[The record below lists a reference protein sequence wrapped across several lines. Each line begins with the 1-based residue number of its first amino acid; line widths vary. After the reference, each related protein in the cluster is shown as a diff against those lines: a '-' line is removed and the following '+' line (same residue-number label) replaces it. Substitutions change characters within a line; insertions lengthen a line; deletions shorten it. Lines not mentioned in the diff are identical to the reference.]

1 MKRYI
6 INIINLKQMKAKPK
20 GKPVKKSNCF
30 YYYYDYYIIFSK
42 ENERIVTNLLE
53 NDKENIL

>member
-1 MKRYI
+1 
-6 INIINLKQMKAKPK
+6 MKAKPK

-42 ENERIVTNLLE
+42 EKERIVTNLLE